1 MKIKKEFDKANW
13 PGMLVTIIVALAA
26 IYNLDLVMGIVALV
40 FAAVLVSIYSKY
52 DVEVQEMNDWWS
64 KLDKK
69 QKEKL
74 YRNPPK
80 GEESK
85 DEP

>member
-1 MKIKKEFDKANW
+1 
-13 PGMLVTIIVALAA
+13 
-26 IYNLDLVMGIVALV
+26 VMGIVALV